1 MTGDGLHINIL
12 PIKIA
17 DDLGM
22 AHLGLTHKMVFVTNI
37 TGAQIVIRSA
47 LPRPTLR
54 IRMGKLVRSRTK
66 IGKGRLC

>member
-1 MTGDGLHINIL
+1 MTGDDLHIP

-22 AHLGLTHKMVFVTNI
+22 AHLGLAHKMDFVTNI
-37 TGAQIVIRSA
+37 TGAQLVIRSA

-66 IGKGRLC
+66 IGKGR